1 MEVMSGVVILPN
13 VNPIFREKKVRLS
26 ILRATWGSSLNN
38 NERSRRYGLGAWE
51 TVQLAFGTADLGA
64 ARAQLSRY
72 STECE
77 SGHRRVAVVVS
88 EAQAFGSV
96 TPCRPFVDGWPF
108 CVVPALG

>member
-1 MEVMSGVVILPN
+1 MVVALGVDVH
-13 VNPIFREKKVRLS
+13 KKSHTIV
-26 ILRATWGSSLNN
+26 A
-38 NERSRRYGLGAWE
+38 
-51 TVQLAFGTADLGA
+51 
-64 ARAQLSRY
+64 
-72 STECE
+72 ECE